1 MIRIWKHFSW
11 QLAKLF
17 SRSPIICGRD
27 GFTRY
32 SFKQH
37 ILILGGSRELL
48 PLLRAIAAHDA
59 LKMLPVVVLTDSDC
73 PSLLQLLRTRLQS
86 LGVQSPVTLYR
97 GCRTCADT
105 LRTCQVDS
113 ASHIFILGEDDEPA
127 HDSLNVSC
135 WQQVRQLRAQCN
147 QLAQCYLMLRSSTST
162 FLFHS
167 LQQEA
172 HNSLET
178 TIINSYESLAQQL
191 LVGDIYHNDTLT
203 LDRGLVT
210 VGSDRFVHLVVVG
223 MTPMGYAFAA
233 TAAQLCHFP
242 NFDESAPRPIRTRI
256 TFVDPRANE
265 LMDCFKASYPGIFD
279 LSHVRY
285 IEQPG
290 AWLQGVPQRS
300 LGDFVDV
307 EWQFVKGNISS
318 EWIRDMLSACAA
330 DSRQVLSVA
339 LCGGD
344 SARNLAEAYRLP
356 RQLYPL
362 PDSNNSSPLT
372 PVVYVYQPDD
382 SSLVQ
387 TVQNEV
393 LRFHNVVPFGF
404 NAKGFDPLHS
414 LRIAAAKRIN
424 YLYQKEN
431 SGKVFTSMPADEA
444 LLNELWRQLSSAEK
458 TAALLAANATNTF
471 IRSFG
476 LSRTTLADHLSD
488 DALVES
494 FAAVDH
500 ARRNMACLL
509 AGYSAMPADQRA
521 RLNSALQSADSSER
535 EEATIQSKYSKCM
548 LFVDKDITPYALLP
562 ENLKQYY
569 RAIVRNIHVV
579 C

>member
-1 MIRIWKHFSW
+1 MIRIWKHFLW

-17 SRSPIICGRD
+17 SRSPVICGRD

-59 LKMLPVVVLTDSDC
+59 LKMLPVVVLADADC

-404 NAKGFDPLHS
+404 SAKGFDPLHS

>member
-1 MIRIWKHFSW
+1 MIRIWKHFLW

-59 LKMLPVVVLTDSDC
+59 LKMLPVVVLADSDC

-404 NAKGFDPLHS
+404 SAKGFDPLHS

-521 RLNSALQSADSSER
+521 RLNSALQSADNSER

>member
-1 MIRIWKHFSW
+1 MIRIWKHFLW

-59 LKMLPVVVLTDSDC
+59 LKMLPVVVLADSDC

-318 EWIRDMLSACAA
+318 EWIRDMLSDCAA

-404 NAKGFDPLHS
+404 SAKGFDPLHS

-488 DALVES
+488 DAVVES

-521 RLNSALQSADSSER
+521 RLNSALQSADNSER

>member
-1 MIRIWKHFSW
+1 MSAISSSPVPGSKGCPNALWAILSMWSGSLSK
-11 QLAKLF
+11 AT
-17 SRSPIICGRD
+17 SRPSGFATCSPPVLPTAVRC
-27 GFTRY
+27 
-32 SFKQH
+32 S
-37 ILILGGSRELL
+37 LL
-48 PLLRAIAAHDA
+48 PF
-59 LKMLPVVVLTDSDC
+59 
-73 PSLLQLLRTRLQS
+73 
-86 LGVQSPVTLYR
+86 VT
-97 GCRTCADT
+97 A
-105 LRTCQVDS
+105 
-113 ASHIFILGEDDEPA
+113 
-127 HDSLNVSC
+127 
-135 WQQVRQLRAQCN
+135 
-147 QLAQCYLMLRSSTST
+147 
-162 FLFHS
+162 
-167 LQQEA
+167 
-172 HNSLET
+172 
-178 TIINSYESLAQQL
+178 
-191 LVGDIYHNDTLT
+191 
-203 LDRGLVT
+203 
-210 VGSDRFVHLVVVG
+210 
-223 MTPMGYAFAA
+223 TP
-233 TAAQLCHFP
+233 P
-242 NFDESAPRPIRTRI
+242 
-256 TFVDPRANE
+256 
-265 LMDCFKASYPGIFD
+265 
-279 LSHVRY
+279 
-285 IEQPG
+285 
-290 AWLQGVPQRS
+290 
-300 LGDFVDV
+300 
-307 EWQFVKGNISS
+307 
-318 EWIRDMLSACAA
+318 
-330 DSRQVLSVA
+330 
-339 LCGGD
+339 
-344 SARNLAEAYRLP
+344 
-356 RQLYPL
+356 
-362 PDSNNSSPLT
+362 
-372 PVVYVYQPDD
+372 VYQPDD

-476 LSRTTLADHLSD
+476 TLADHLSD

>member
-1 MIRIWKHFSW
+1 MIRIWKHFLW

-17 SRSPIICGRD
+17 SRSPIICGSD

-59 LKMLPVVVLTDSDC
+59 LKMLPVVVLADSDC

-97 GCRTCADT
+97 GSRTCADT

-300 LGDFVDV
+300 LGD
-307 EWQFVKGNISS
+307 
-318 EWIRDMLSACAA
+318 MLSDCAA

-404 NAKGFDPLHS
+404 SAKGFDPLHS

-488 DALVES
+488 DAVVES

>member
-97 GCRTCADT
+97 GSRTCADT

-344 SARNLAEAYRLP
+344 SARNLTEAYRLP

-521 RLNSALQSADSSER
+521 RLNSALQSADNSER

>member
-1 MIRIWKHFSW
+1 MIRIWKHFLW

-37 ILILGGSRELL
+37 ILILGSSRELL

-86 LGVQSPVTLYR
+86 FGVQSPVTLYR
-97 GCRTCADT
+97 GSRTCADT

-210 VGSDRFVHLVVVG
+210 AGSDRFVHLVVVG

-344 SARNLAEAYRLP
+344 SARNLTEAYRLP

-404 NAKGFDPLHS
+404 SAKGFDPLHS

-521 RLNSALQSADSSER
+521 RLNSALQSADNSER

>member
-59 LKMLPVVVLTDSDC
+59 LKMLPVVVLADSDC

-97 GCRTCADT
+97 GSRTCADT

-162 FLFHS
+162 LLFHS

-330 DSRQVLSVA
+330 DNRQVLSVA
-339 LCGGD
+339 LCGDD

-494 FAAVDH
+494 FATVDH

>member
-1 MIRIWKHFSW
+1 MIRIWKHFLW

-73 PSLLQLLRTRLQS
+73 PSLLQMLRTRLQS

-521 RLNSALQSADSSER
+521 RLNSALQSADNSER

>member
-1 MIRIWKHFSW
+1 MIRIWKHFLW

-32 SFKQH
+32 SFNQH

-73 PSLLQLLRTRLQS
+73 PSLAQLLRTRLQS

-97 GCRTCADT
+97 GSRTCADT

-135 WQQVRQLRAQCN
+135 WQQVHQLRAQCN

-178 TIINSYESLAQQL
+178 TVINSYESLAQQL

-210 VGSDRFVHLVVVG
+210 AGSDRFVHLVVVG

-339 LCGGD
+339 LCGND

-404 NAKGFDPLHS
+404 SAKGFDPLHS

-500 ARRNMACLL
+500 ARRNMAGLL

-521 RLNSALQSADSSER
+521 RLNSALQSADNSER

>member
-37 ILILGGSRELL
+37 ILILGGSREFL

-59 LKMLPVVVLTDSDC
+59 LKMLPVVVLADSDC

-97 GCRTCADT
+97 GSRTCADT

-162 FLFHS
+162 LLFHS

-362 PDSNNSSPLT
+362 PDSSNSSPLT

-521 RLNSALQSADSSER
+521 RLNSALQSADNSER

>member
-1 MIRIWKHFSW
+1 MIRIWKHFLW

-32 SFKQH
+32 GFKQH

-59 LKMLPVVVLTDSDC
+59 LKMLPVVVLADSDC

-404 NAKGFDPLHS
+404 SAKGFDPLHS

-471 IRSFG
+471 IRSFS

-488 DALVES
+488 DAVVES

-521 RLNSALQSADSSER
+521 RLNSALQSADNSER

>member
-1 MIRIWKHFSW
+1 MIRIWKHFLW

-318 EWIRDMLSACAA
+318 EWIRDMLSDCAA

-404 NAKGFDPLHS
+404 SAKGFDPLHS

-521 RLNSALQSADSSER
+521 RLNSALQSADNSER

>member
-1 MIRIWKHFSW
+1 MIRIWKHFLW

-59 LKMLPVVVLTDSDC
+59 LKMLPVVVLADSDC

-97 GCRTCADT
+97 GSRTCADT

-210 VGSDRFVHLVVVG
+210 AGSDRFVHLVVVG

-318 EWIRDMLSACAA
+318 EWIRDMLSDCAA

-404 NAKGFDPLHS
+404 SAKGFDPLHS

-488 DALVES
+488 DAVVES

-521 RLNSALQSADSSER
+521 RLNSALQSADNSER